1 MGLGGREPGAGG
13 GNLLGTGA
21 FLEVH
26 EPLVGGADAFLG
38 RLEPGLR
45 HLLSRCGIVALLLGA
60 GVGLEQRLEPLQV
73 GVRGGEVVAGAG
85 HVGLRGG
92 DLCLGLPD
100 VLRARSGLEQGEVG
114 RGLIAVGLGPLER
127 EAGVGGVE
135 DGEDLA
141 LFDAVALVDLEI
153 EQLPADL
160 GRHLHLG
167 GLDVAGGTDAV
178 GRGLGRAPGGQQGGG
193 ERNGNDAGE

>member
-1 MGLGGREPGAGG
+1 MSGVK
-13 GNLLGTGA
+13 GTG
-21 FLEVH
+21 LESVC
-26 EPLVGGADAFLG
+26 F
-38 RLEPGLR
+38 RLEGLL
-45 HLLSRCGIVALLLGA
+45 HQFVEI
-60 GVGLEQRLEPLQV
+60 
-73 GVRGGEVVAGAG
+73 AGAG